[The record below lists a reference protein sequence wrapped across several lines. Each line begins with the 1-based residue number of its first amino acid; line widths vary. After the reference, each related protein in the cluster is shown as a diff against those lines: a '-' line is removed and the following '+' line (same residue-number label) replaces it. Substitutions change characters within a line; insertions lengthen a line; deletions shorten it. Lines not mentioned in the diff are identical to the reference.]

1 MSTNLNFI
9 QLIGIPTQTPKQS
22 GFLLDIRSQYNFYI
36 QNHYRLQ
43 SSLTFEGH
51 LVSSPLAP
59 KCSPPSKE
67 QVQAVI
73 YTVVI
78 NCSKQV
84 LYSKN
89 KAKPIP
95 EPRDSREALS
105 TLKNKAGVPFH
116 DFKNQFQN
124 FNFFFFSLMYDK
136 VMEYNT
142 DYFLK

>member
-9 QLIGIPTQTPKQS
+9 QLIGIPTQTPKKS
-22 GFLLDIRSQYNFYI
+22 GFLLDIRSQLQLLYLESLQAI
-36 QNHYRLQ
+36 IQ

-59 KCSPPSKE
+59 RCSPPSKE

-124 FNFFFFSLMYDK
+124 FNFFFSLSCMIK
-136 VMEYNT
+136 LWNIIPT
-142 DYFLK
+142 IF